1 MVNFGNRLK
10 ALRREKDMSQAQ
22 LAQRLGLTKSVHM
35 KPAYDSHPM
44 MCSYILPVFLM

>member
-22 LAQRLGLTKSVHM
+22 LAQRLGLTKSVIS
-35 KPAYDSHPM
+35 AYETGIRQPS
-44 MCSYILPVFLM
+44 